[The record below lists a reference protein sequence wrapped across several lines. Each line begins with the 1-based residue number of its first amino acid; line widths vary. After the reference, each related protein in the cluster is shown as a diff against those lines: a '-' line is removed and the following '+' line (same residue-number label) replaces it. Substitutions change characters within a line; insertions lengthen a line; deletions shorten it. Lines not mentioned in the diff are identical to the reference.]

1 MKFWS
6 SIVLLI
12 FLNFTALPSIAAIF
26 DWEIPTTNIVY
37 EEEEE
42 NINLDVLEKILPVKF
57 NTDKLLT
64 LSTDNKEVGV
74 YFTYKEAIHLSPY
87 LTLFSPPPEA

>member
-12 FLNFTALPSIAAIF
+12 FLNFTALPSIAAVF
-26 DWEIPTTNIVY
+26 DWEIPATNIVY

-42 NINLDVLEKILPVKF
+42 NINLDVLEKIIPIKF
-57 NTDKLLT
+57 NTDEFLT
-64 LSTDNKEVGV
+64 SSTENKEVST
-74 YFTYKEAIHLSPY
+74 YFIYKEAIHLSPY
-87 LTLFSPPPEA
+87 LSLFSPPPEV

>member
-6 SIVLLI
+6 SLVLLI
-12 FLNFTALPSIAAIF
+12 FLNFTALPSIATIF

-57 NTDKLLT
+57 NTDELLT
-64 LSTDNKEVGV
+64 LSTDNKEVKP
-74 YFTYKEAIHLSPY
+74 YFIYKEAIHLSPY
-87 LTLFSPPPEA
+87 LILFSPPPEA